1 MDTRP
6 LRDFRDFCAAVAQR
20 MLDERAMLTSGSL
33 TYTTLLSLVPLFTVA
48 LAVSTAFPVFDQ
60 AVDALQK
67 FVFQN
72 FLPDARGVDTIAEQ
86 ITSFTQNAG
95 RLTAIGTAFFVVT
108 AVMLMLTIDDALTR
122 IFRVQRR
129 RPLLQRILMYWGVLT
144 LGPVLI
150 GGSLSST
157 SFAVGASFGVLNLT
171 YIAEAVLRVLP
182 FVFTCAALTLLYAVV
197 PYRYVELRHAFAG
210 ALAAGIAFEVAK
222 RAFATYLAWFPT
234 YRLIYGAFAT
244 IPIFLIW
251 LYISWLVVLA
261 GAAFAAVLPGYHG
274 ASLERRRAP
283 GQDLA
288 DALAVLAIL
297 TRAHAEGTVV
307 RLRHLARR
315 LQVLPYR
322 CERVLERAASLGWA
336 VRTDKDGWV
345 LSHDPGTI
353 SVADAYRAFAI
364 DDAAMG
370 VREEDLT
377 LSLREYAEKE
387 RKE

>member
-1 MDTRP
+1 MDLRP
-6 LRDFRDFCAAVAQR
+6 LRDFRDFCAAVVQR
-20 MLDERAMLTSGSL
+20 LYEERAMLTSGSL

-60 AVDALQK
+60 AVDALQS

-72 FLPDARGVDTIAEQ
+72 FLPDARGVETIAEQ
-86 ITSFTQNAG
+86 ITLFTQNAG

-108 AVMLMLTIDDALTR
+108 AVMLMLTMDDALTR

-150 GGSLSST
+150 GGSLSTT
-157 SFAVGASFGVLNLT
+157 SFAVGASFGWLNLHFL
-171 YIAEAVLRVLP
+171 AEAVLRVLP

-210 ALAAGIAFEVAK
+210 ALVAGVVFEVAK
-222 RAFATYLAWFPT
+222 RAFAAYLAWFPT

-274 ASLERRRAP
+274 ASLERKRPP

-297 TRAHAEGTVV
+297 TRAHGEGRVV
-307 RLRHLARR
+307 RLRALARR
-315 LQVLPYR
+315 LRVLPYR
-322 CERVLERAASLGWA
+322 CERVLERAAALGWA
-336 VRTDKDGWV
+336 VRTEKDGWV
-345 LSHDPGTI
+345 LSRDPTTI
-353 SVADAYRAFAI
+353 SVDDAYRAYAI
-364 DDAAMG
+364 DGQAVG
-370 VREEDLT
+370 VHEADLT
-377 LSLREYAEKE
+377 LSLREYAE
-387 RKE
+387 RAARQ